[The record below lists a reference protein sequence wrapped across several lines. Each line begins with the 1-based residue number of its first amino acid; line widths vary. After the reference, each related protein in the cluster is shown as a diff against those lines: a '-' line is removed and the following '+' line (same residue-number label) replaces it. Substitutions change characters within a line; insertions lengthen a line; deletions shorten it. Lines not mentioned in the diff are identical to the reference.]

1 MRRFA
6 PTLLLLLG
14 ACTAGN
20 RGMVTTHQPIV
31 KGDTAYV
38 PGCPDWSTASAQA
51 HEGQS
56 SNYGC
61 ATMTNLAAM
70 IANPQ
75 DLLHGRSDA
84 AGNRR
89 RGHQGDQGVERGRA
103 HVQAMDHHHLGCVN
117 VGRRQVA

>member
-14 ACTAGN
+14 ACTTGN

-61 ATMTNLAAM
+61 ATMINLAAM

-84 AGNRR
+84 AGT
-89 RGHQGDQGVERGRA
+89 GD
-103 HVQAMDHHHLGCVN
+103 
-117 VGRRQVA
+117 VATKAIKAWREAVPTSKLWTTTTSVAPTSGGGK

>member
-1 MRRFA
+1 MRRSA
-6 PTLLLLLG
+6 AALLLLLG

-20 RGMVTTHQPIV
+20 RQMVTTHQPIV
-31 KGDTAYV
+31 NGAVAYV

-70 IANPQ
+70 IADPQ
-75 DLLHGRSDA
+75 DLLHGRSDTTGTADVATKAIKAWREA
-84 AGNRR
+84 AATSKQWMTTVKEAPTG
-89 RGHQGDQGVERGRA
+89 GA
-103 HVQAMDHHHLGCVN
+103 K
-117 VGRRQVA
+117 